1 MTSPIDYVARGW
13 PVFPCHSI
21 ERGRCTCKLGLDCD
35 NPGKHPHTQHGFKDA
50 STDPN
55 MINLW
60 PGRWPNANWALPT
73 SPDTGFTVLDIDLR
87 HDGFRSFAELQ
98 QQRGSMPDTL
108 RSVTGGGGRHLFYAC
123 PPGLVIPS
131 MRGWMP
137 GIDIRSDGGYV
148 ILPEGRHKSGMP
160 YHWSN
165 WGDITST
172 PLPVDIANMI
182 MNRPTG
188 SASGGVNGDLG
199 STADIL
205 NGVPEGQRDDVLF
218 RLACRLRRQ
227 LGDQNRSAVEVLIL
241 HAAANCSPPFPEDEA
256 LRKVEQA
263 FKQDHSNSGDTTHVD
278 GFRKSHGGNSIRFA
292 RKFGHKIIYVAGP
305 GWYAWNGSVWRR
317 CESVDV
323 ERMAKDVVED
333 LYDLARHPELTG
345 PDRTKAFTF
354 ASRTDGPHGIESM
367 IKMARSDEGLLR
379 WPDELDADPYK
390 FAVKNG
396 IVDLRT
402 GELIDSG
409 RFDLITS
416 RSRYDFNPATPTPRW
431 SAFLNWAMV
440 GDQAMISFL
449 QRLAGLSMIGA
460 APEHIMPV
468 MLGSGRNGKNTFVE
482 TLTSILGDYA
492 MFPFPTGALTSANMD
507 PQATARLFGKRL
519 AVASEANKRVPLN
532 SAVINSYTGDGQLLA
547 KFLYKDTFTFQTT
560 HLLMLVANNRPKVT
574 DTNDGIWSRLK
585 LINWSAKIGD
595 HEKIPRYHELMLQ
608 EEGPGIVAWC
618 VAGAMDYLTN
628 GLRVPPKV
636 TEASDAYRRVEDV
649 NGSFIE
655 DCLVA
660 GPSEFTTRDLLKQ
673 SYSLW
678 CDRHDIDRRDREGI
692 RDLIN
697 SLGERLQIDPNG
709 RQPGTG
715 LRGITG
721 ISVKNEWMLYG

>member
-1 MTSPIDYVARGW
+1 MRVRVRLRAYW
-13 PVFPCHSI
+13 
-21 ERGRCTCKLGLDCD
+21 
-35 NPGKHPHTQHGFKDA
+35 
-50 STDPN
+50 
-55 MINLW
+55 
-60 PGRWPNANWALPT
+60 
-73 SPDTGFTVLDIDLR
+73 VL
-87 HDGFRSFAELQ
+87 S
-98 QQRGSMPDTL
+98 
-108 RSVTGGGGRHLFYAC
+108 
-123 PPGLVIPS
+123 
-131 MRGWMP
+131 
-137 GIDIRSDGGYV
+137 
-148 ILPEGRHKSGMP
+148 
-160 YHWSN
+160 
-165 WGDITST
+165 
-172 PLPVDIANMI
+172 
-182 MNRPTG
+182 
-188 SASGGVNGDLG
+188 
-199 STADIL
+199 
-205 NGVPEGQRDDVLF
+205 

-227 LGDQNRSAVEVLIL
+227 LGDQNRAVEVLIL

-263 FKQDHSNSGDTTHVD
+263 FKQDHSDSGDTTHVD

-323 ERMAKDVVED
+323 ERIAKDVVED

-345 PDRTKAFTF
+345 PDRTKTFTF

-402 GELIDSG
+402 GKLIASS

-449 QRLAGLSMIGA
+449 QQLAGLSMIGA

-655 DCLVA
+655 DCVVA
-660 GPSEFTTRDLLKQ
+660 GPSEFHYTFHRRLGRVLAGAAMISGVFALIFGGRFSYGGLPEASAAVVFGLWFLTCLVLAVRAIRRDDIVHHRRWMIRAFAIGIGIGTTRIWLALFGIAGLDFA
-673 SYSLW
+673 SSFGPAFWISFSLHAVAAELW
-678 CDRHDIDRRDREGI
+678 LRAF
-692 RDLIN
+692 
-697 SLGERLQIDPNG
+697 PNPPELANEP
-709 RQPGTG
+709 PGATSSPRPAAAAEAAG
-715 LRGITG
+715 
-721 ISVKNEWMLYG
+721 